1 MLLCDREMPCRGY
14 FNATYQVSHC
24 LFDFRKAD
32 VRAFIDVVG
41 QCSKLPGENKQ
52 VDAMKITFIGVMRT
66 RRSECYRRSDQ
77 FLLFGQQ
84 LIAVSWVELACKC
97 GGEIRKMPL

>member
-1 MLLCDREMPCRGY
+1 
-14 FNATYQVSHC
+14 
-24 LFDFRKAD
+24 
-32 VRAFIDVVG
+32 
-41 QCSKLPGENKQ
+41 
-52 VDAMKITFIGVMRT
+52 MKITFIGVMRT